1 MYFALGFLVSGLLA
15 LLFLPAFWRR
25 ALRLSTRRLE
35 MQLPLSM
42 TEIVAERDQLRAEF
56 AIEQRRIE
64 KQVEDL
70 SDARARDLAELGR
83 RATHIATLEAELV
96 ETWHQSKLRAERLA
110 ALGAELLNQ
119 QAEIGVAHQLLWDAE
134 GSLVAR
140 TRELA
145 VLSDQHR
152 ALAELAEERRGAIA
166 ALETR
171 IVGHEADKAQL
182 AATLESLKRDHQAV
196 TRAALDLED
205 KHTAAR
211 ADAER
216 AAAARD
222 QALSLVKDNVER
234 AQEFERQHRVERRA
248 RLRLESELATQTSAL
263 AAAEASQT
271 ALREAHASEMAAL
284 RRAEQDLLQMVE
296 DLRSRNAALEGAL
309 AVARRDATNLRAERA
324 TNLAHLEPRGGDDSE
339 TALLRRAIVDIGA
352 RVSQMADRME
362 APPPAAPAND
372 DSAAPLAHAPPRGE
386 THAGAAE

>member
-96 ETWHQSKLRAERLA
+96 ETWHQSELRAERLA

-362 APPPAAPAND
+362 APTPAAPAND
-372 DSAAPLAHAPPRGE
+372 DSAAPLTHAPPRGE

>member
-56 AIEQRRIE
+56 AIEQRRVE

-96 ETWHQSKLRAERLA
+96 ETWHQSELRAERLA

-134 GSLVAR
+134 GRLVAR

-145 VLSDQHR
+145 ALSDQHR

-171 IVGHEADKAQL
+171 IVGHEADNAQL

-263 AAAEASQT
+263 AAAEASQA
-271 ALREAHASEMAAL
+271 ALREAHASEMAAR
-284 RRAEQDLLQMVE
+284 RRAEQDLLQTVE

-309 AVARRDATNLRAERA
+309 AAARRDATNLRAERA

-362 APPPAAPAND
+362 APTPAAPAND

>member
-1 MYFALGFLVSGLLA
+1 MYFALGILVSGLLA

-56 AIEQRRIE
+56 AIEQRRVE

-96 ETWHQSKLRAERLA
+96 ETWHQSELRAERLA

-134 GSLVAR
+134 GRLVAR

-145 VLSDQHR
+145 ALSDQHR

-171 IVGHEADKAQL
+171 IVGHEADNAQL

-205 KHTAAR
+205 
-211 ADAER
+211 
-216 AAAARD
+216 
-222 QALSLVKDNVER
+222 
-234 AQEFERQHRVERRA
+234 
-248 RLRLESELATQTSAL
+248 
-263 AAAEASQT
+263 
-271 ALREAHASEMAAL
+271 
-284 RRAEQDLLQMVE
+284 
-296 DLRSRNAALEGAL
+296 
-309 AVARRDATNLRAERA
+309 
-324 TNLAHLEPRGGDDSE
+324 
-339 TALLRRAIVDIGA
+339 
-352 RVSQMADRME
+352 
-362 APPPAAPAND
+362 
-372 DSAAPLAHAPPRGE
+372 
-386 THAGAAE
+386 